1 MENTFIRTVPMVN
14 AFNRRVSVALSAG
27 PGELLEEDE
36 QKRIDAL
43 IEDVEQSRPL
53 GSERPLENPLI
64 FGNYQVAYVSTR
76 KAPRQEGQRE
86 LLKLARCITSIM
98 HAAHAGC

>member
-1 MENTFIRTVPMVN
+1 M
-14 AFNRRVSVALSAG
+14 SAA
-27 PGELLEEDE
+27 PGATLDEDE
-36 QKRIDAL
+36 QLRLDAL
-43 IEDVEQSRPL
+43 IEDIEESRPP

-86 LLKLARCITSIM
+86 LHKLAQCIKLTLRAS
-98 HAAHAGC
+98 AAVHLHCDVVACV